1 MNSNHIFN
9 SDVISGK
16 VLWIDEFQSTGSSIE
31 VSKSVEINQNL
42 NVEGNLT
49 LNGENLSSQTFFTQK
64 EMKRL
69 LSQAGVIA
77 PPPEWLLEEESI
89 SHIEGTL
96 NIENDLASLL
106 RPNNMTYRDIVL
118 GEQLFYELTPN
129 GSTSYTLTKDGVEL
143 SVNGSSENIPLSNL
157 KEGSVYLFTN
167 TSSGHPLEILNSNGA
182 VVATQVNQ
190 VTTFK
195 PTSIGNY
202 TYRCKSHPNS
212 MQGQISVEEG
222 SSKYF
227 KIEKSSRNA
236 TNNSSSLSE
245 EFHPDVY
252 SLSFINAPAGPN
264 SAQESNPIFIC
275 KLTAIGLLGS
285 AAVKTFTIDVKID
298 PNQDEDADG
307 VLNKDDAFPFDP
319 SESIDTDGDGKG
331 DNADTD
337 DDNDETLDVDDDF
350 PLDSTEDTDTDGDN
364 IGDNADLDDDNDGV
378 SDDKDNFPLDP
389 NKASGTDT
397 DGDGQDDEFD
407 GDDDD
412 DGTPDFDDDFSLD
425 PTEDTDTDG
434 DGTGDN
440 ADTDDDGDGW
450 SDAEEIVEGSDP
462 LDDNSKPIDTD
473 GDGIGNVADDDDDG
487 DGVLDVNDDFP
498 LDSQQAQT
506 ITWNNDTSHNLSDG
520 SFSLGAFTDSGL
532 ALTYVISNTSIA
544 TSPVGHFGVGHEG
557 NGLIGSIVYVQAEE
571 SVNGNPVYENSAGT
585 ALGISEGQFRIVYQ
599 EDMQLSANY
608 PSAYGLVAGETYSG
622 WKLEQLV
629 NGTYSDFLANQDPY
643 ILASVDQSGADVVQK
658 METWL
663 SALRVS
669 SDGKSGSLNET
680 DLFSNGG
687 SGTHEIK
694 AHRPDSFPSSDGR
707 VTLSVPYNSTGAI
720 TLVTQAS
727 ANVTLATVDASGSVT
742 PLTGGVFT
750 ITISA
755 PADPSYFEA
764 SLTTASITVIDDVT
778 DTDGDGIPDLSD
790 PHPNQQ
796 AQTITWN
803 NTTSR
808 NLSDGAFSL
817 GASTDSVVTLT
828 YTSSNT
834 SIATVDANGLVT
846 PLTDGA
852 FTITISAPANA
863 SHFAA
868 SLTTTSIT
876 VIDDVTDTDGDGIPD
891 SSDPHP
897 NQQDQTITWNNT
909 TSRNLSDGA
918 FSLGASTDSVVTL
931 TYTSSNTSIATVD
944 ANGLVTPLT
953 DGAFT
958 ITISA
963 PANASHFAA
972 SLTTTSITVIDDVT
986 DTDGDGIP
994 DSSDPHPNQQD
1005 QTITWNNTTSRNLS
1019 DGAFSLG
1026 ASTDSVVTLTYT
1038 SSNTSIATV
1047 DANGLVTP
1055 LTDGAFTITIS
1066 APANASHFA
1075 ASLTTDSITV
1085 TPSNF
1090 NLSIPV
1096 VEGATTSADSYT
1108 LPVGDTTDIR
1118 ATIKTGYVFG
1128 GWSVTSGQGTFA
1140 NASDPLTSFTG
1151 TAEGAVTISANV
1163 TVFEQTIT
1171 EITPF
1176 NQSTW
1181 GLAIGETTNSSITKP
1196 GFSIQKTPTPN
1207 FVNGLVTNN
1216 NYGLFLEGSEDANN
1230 WVTVMSDLNFFDSL
1244 VFHSVDYHLDIPFR
1258 EGVRWRNTEVG
1269 DKLYYRLRFQRSA
1282 SHASYGPVFECINIF
1297 NPDLHP
1303 PEIFYYLRST
1313 SVTNLN
1319 TFQYIVDVGSSLRV
1333 TLITNGIPE
1342 GTVVTYTIDN
1352 GVSDFGLSAD
1362 GGNFTVGADGT
1373 AHIILTPIGPPT
1385 TPPRQIQ
1392 NRSITLTSSTQSGNE
1407 WSGITQKITINN

>member
-808 NLSDGAFSL
+808 NLSDGSFSL
-817 GASTDSVVTLT
+817 GASTDSGVTLS

-846 PLTDGA
+846 PLTGGA
-852 FTITISAPANA
+852 FTVTMSAPANA

-868 SLTTTSIT
+868 SLTT
-876 VIDDVTDTDGDGIPD
+876 D
-891 SSDPHP
+891 
-897 NQQDQTITWNNT
+897 
-909 TSRNLSDGA
+909 
-918 FSLGASTDSVVTL
+918 
-931 TYTSSNTSIATVD
+931 
-944 ANGLVTPLT
+944 
-953 DGAFT
+953 
-958 ITISA
+958 
-963 PANASHFAA
+963 
-972 SLTTTSITVIDDVT
+972 SITVIDDVT

>member
-868 SLTTTSIT
+868 SLTT
-876 VIDDVTDTDGDGIPD
+876 
-891 SSDPHP
+891 
-897 NQQDQTITWNNT
+897 
-909 TSRNLSDGA
+909 
-918 FSLGASTDSVVTL
+918 
-931 TYTSSNTSIATVD
+931 
-944 ANGLVTPLT
+944 
-953 DGAFT
+953 
-958 ITISA
+958 
-963 PANASHFAA
+963 
-972 SLTTTSITVIDDVT
+972 
-986 DTDGDGIP
+986 
-994 DSSDPHPNQQD
+994 
-1005 QTITWNNTTSRNLS
+1005 
-1019 DGAFSLG
+1019 
-1026 ASTDSVVTLTYT
+1026 
-1038 SSNTSIATV
+1038 
-1047 DANGLVTP
+1047 
-1055 LTDGAFTITIS
+1055 
-1066 APANASHFA
+1066 
-1075 ASLTTDSITV
+1075 DSITV

>member
-1 MNSNHIFN
+1 MFYSRGSRKVRIFK
-9 SDVISGK
+9 G
-16 VLWIDEFQSTGSSIE
+16 G
-31 VSKSVEINQNL
+31 
-42 NVEGNLT
+42 
-49 LNGENLSSQTFFTQK
+49 
-64 EMKRL
+64 
-69 LSQAGVIA
+69 
-77 PPPEWLLEEESI
+77 
-89 SHIEGTL
+89 SHIDYSAWE
-96 NIENDLASLL
+96 
-106 RPNNMTYRDIVL
+106 
-118 GEQLFYELTPN
+118 F
-129 GSTSYTLTKDGVEL
+129 
-143 SVNGSSENIPLSNL
+143 
-157 KEGSVYLFTN
+157 
-167 TSSGHPLEILNSNGA
+167 ILN
-182 VVATQVNQ
+182 
-190 VTTFK
+190 
-195 PTSIGNY
+195 
-202 TYRCKSHPNS
+202 
-212 MQGQISVEEG
+212 
-222 SSKYF
+222 
-227 KIEKSSRNA
+227 
-236 TNNSSSLSE
+236 
-245 EFHPDVY
+245 D
-252 SLSFINAPAGPN
+252 
-264 SAQESNPIFIC
+264 
-275 KLTAIGLLGS
+275 
-285 AAVKTFTIDVKID
+285 TIDI
-298 PNQDEDADG
+298 
-307 VLNKDDAFPFDP
+307 
-319 SESIDTDGDGKG
+319 
-331 DNADTD
+331 
-337 DDNDETLDVDDDF
+337 
-350 PLDSTEDTDTDGDN
+350 
-364 IGDNADLDDDNDGV
+364 
-378 SDDKDNFPLDP
+378 
-389 NKASGTDT
+389 
-397 DGDGQDDEFD
+397 
-407 GDDDD
+407 
-412 DGTPDFDDDFSLD
+412 
-425 PTEDTDTDG
+425 
-434 DGTGDN
+434 
-440 ADTDDDGDGW
+440 
-450 SDAEEIVEGSDP
+450 
-462 LDDNSKPIDTD
+462 D
-473 GDGIGNVADDDDDG
+473 GDGILDYEDLDLTDGPAYQDSDNDGIVDSDDP
-487 DGVLDVNDDFP
+487 FP
-498 LDSQQAQT
+498 NQIAQT
-506 ITWNNDTSHNLSDG
+506 ISWSNDTSHNLSDG
-520 SFSLGAFTDSGL
+520 SFFLGATSTSAL
-532 ALTYVISNTSIA
+532 ALTYASSDTSIA
-544 TSPVGHFGVGHEG
+544 TVDP
-557 NGLIGSIVYVQAEE
+557 NGLVT
-571 SVNGNPVYENSAGT
+571 P
-585 ALGISEGQFRIVYQ
+585 
-599 EDMQLSANY
+599 
-608 PSAYGLVAGETYSG
+608 
-622 WKLEQLV
+622 
-629 NGTYSDFLANQDPY
+629 LAD
-643 ILASVDQSGADVVQK
+643 GAF
-658 METWL
+658 T
-663 SALRVS
+663 
-669 SDGKSGSLNET
+669 
-680 DLFSNGG
+680 
-687 SGTHEIK
+687 
-694 AHRPDSFPSSDGR
+694 
-707 VTLSVPYNSTGAI
+707 I
-720 TLVTQAS
+720 TMSAS
-727 ANVTLATVDASGSVT
+727 ANTD
-742 PLTGGVFT
+742 
-750 ITISA
+750 
-755 PADPSYFEA
+755 YFAA
-764 SLTTASITVIDDVT
+764 SLTTPSITVVDNVSDS
-778 DTDGDGIPDLSD
+778 DNDGIVDSDDPFPNQIAQTISWNNSTSHDLSD
-790 PHPNQQ
+790 G
-796 AQTITWN
+796 
-803 NTTSR
+803 S
-808 NLSDGAFSL
+808 FSL
-817 GASTDSVVTLT
+817 GATSTSALALA

-834 SIATVDANGLVT
+834 SIATVNSSGFVT
-846 PLTDGA
+846 LKAGGA
-852 FTITISAPANA
+852 FTVTMSAPANA

-868 SLTTTSIT
+868 SLTTDSIT

-897 NQQDQTITWNNT
+897 NQQAQTITWNNT
-909 TSRNLSDGA
+909 TSRNLSDGS
-918 FSLGASTDSVVTL
+918 FSLGASTDSGVTL
-931 TYTSSNTSIATVD
+931 SYTSSNTSIATVD

-953 DGAFT
+953 GGAFT
-958 ITISA
+958 VTMSA

-972 SLTTTSITVIDDVT
+972 SLTTDSITVIDDVT

-994 DSSDPHPNQQD
+994 DSSDPHPNQQA

-1019 DGAFSLG
+1019 DGSFSLG
-1026 ASTDSVVTLTYT
+1026 ASTDSGVTLSYT

-1055 LTDGAFTITIS
+1055 LTGGAFTVTIS
-1066 APANASHFA
+1066 APANASYLA